1 MHLYKYY
8 PPKKHNFKAIA
19 QKKIFF
25 CYPSSLNDPN
35 DTSITN
41 IQAFPQFCR
50 GLDVDNQKL
59 KESLDRHAICCFS
72 KGSKADNCHLW
83 TFYASNYEGFAVEYD
98 ENVLKD
104 LAAVITGPLPLL
116 DVDYRD
122 NPLNLDADETFA
134 IAETF
139 DIEHREQ
146 HSINQCIEAY
156 QKGDHRPIEELFK
169 ELHLQK
175 DRSVWEEE
183 KECRLIV
190 GNVILGNLNG
200 AFRRFFQ
207 KVNNKG
213 LLFTLPANAIKSIT
227 IGYRT
232 SDKSKRL
239 LKKIASKLG
248 VKLFQ
253 ATPCVENCRW
263 TVRLYNIS
271 AKANKP

>member
-104 LAAVITGPLPLL
+104 LVLCNT
-116 DVDYRD
+116 
-122 NPLNLDADETFA
+122 
-134 IAETF
+134 
-139 DIEHREQ
+139 
-146 HSINQCIEAY
+146 
-156 QKGDHRPIEELFK
+156 
-169 ELHLQK
+169 
-175 DRSVWEEE
+175 
-183 KECRLIV
+183 
-190 GNVILGNLNG
+190 
-200 AFRRFFQ
+200 
-207 KVNNKG
+207 
-213 LLFTLPANAIKSIT
+213 
-227 IGYRT
+227 
-232 SDKSKRL
+232 
-239 LKKIASKLG
+239 
-248 VKLFQ
+248 
-253 ATPCVENCRW
+253 
-263 TVRLYNIS
+263 
-271 AKANKP
+271 

>member
-72 KGSKADNCHLW
+72 RGSKADNCHLW

-104 LAAVITGPLPLL
+104 LV
-116 DVDYRD
+116 Y
-122 NPLNLDADETFA
+122 
-134 IAETF
+134 
-139 DIEHREQ
+139 
-146 HSINQCIEAY
+146 C
-156 QKGDHRPIEELFK
+156 
-169 ELHLQK
+169 
-175 DRSVWEEE
+175 
-183 KECRLIV
+183 
-190 GNVILGNLNG
+190 
-200 AFRRFFQ
+200 
-207 KVNNKG
+207 
-213 LLFTLPANAIKSIT
+213 
-227 IGYRT
+227 
-232 SDKSKRL
+232 
-239 LKKIASKLG
+239 
-248 VKLFQ
+248 
-253 ATPCVENCRW
+253 
-263 TVRLYNIS
+263 NI
-271 AKANKP
+271 